1 MRKSGWKGNGGRV
14 TGMGRDGG
22 RAEQETEAV
31 DGKNEKGKGR
41 VSGKE
46 RGGNRMGRNQMG
58 ARRG

>member
-1 MRKSGWKGNGGRV
+1 VRKSGWKGNGGRV

-22 RAEQETEAV
+22 RAEQEREAV
-31 DGKNEKGKGR
+31 DGKNEKGKW
-41 VSGKE
+41 SGKE